1 MGEEFVVDEQRASR
15 IVAISSLTLTD
26 SPRLAGENR
35 EHTVLLA
42 ALDVDL
48 PPILVHRSTMRVI
61 DGVHRVRAAQMNG
74 RTEIAVD
81 YFEGDDDAAYLTA
94 VRANLAHGLPLSLA
108 DRRVAAHRVMERH
121 PEWADRA
128 IAAAVGLSADAVA
141 VVRRRASAG
150 APQLAVRVGRDGRAR
165 PVDPAEGRLRASKVL
180 AARPQAS
187 LREVAREAGIAV
199 GTARDVRERM
209 RRGADPVPVRQR
221 AGREAIAP
229 SHALPPTPIS
239 ARDELKSLLAAV
251 RSLKQDP
258 SLRFTETGRRLLRW
272 LDAHALGQED
282 PRWVVSAIPP
292 HCVDR
297 IAELARGYARV
308 WQGFA
313 EVIEHRTRQA
323 M

>member
-1 MGEEFVVDEQRASR
+1 
-15 IVAISSLTLTD
+15 
-26 SPRLAGENR
+26 
-35 EHTVLLA
+35 
-42 ALDVDL
+42 
-48 PPILVHRSTMRVI
+48 
-61 DGVHRVRAAQMNG
+61 
-74 RTEIAVD
+74 
-81 YFEGDDDAAYLTA
+81 
-94 VRANLAHGLPLSLA
+94 
-108 DRRVAAHRVMERH
+108 MERH

-141 VVRRRASAG
+141 VVRKRVTAG
-150 APQLAVRVGRDGRAR
+150 SVELAVRVGRDGRAR

-199 GTARDVRERM
+199 GTARDVRDRM

-221 AGREAIAP
+221 AGREAITAP
-229 SHALPPTPIS
+229 RELPPRQVS
-239 ARDELKSLLAAV
+239 ARDELESLLATV
-251 RSLKQDP
+251 RGLKQDP

-272 LDAHALGQED
+272 LDAHALSQED
-282 PRWVVSAIPP
+282 PMWVVSAIPP

-313 EVIEHRTRQA
+313 EVIERRTQQA